1 MSTPIEEQ
9 WADVF
14 MSTVL
19 KVESG
24 TGIASDN
31 WRVGGRRTKANPDGE
46 NIAFWQ
52 AEGLRQVEAYIAW
65 LDRCGW
71 EIATMPDGR
80 PGIEWNGVVQFGGT
94 PVQFVIDCVYSN
106 GEDLI
111 VVDYKTG
118 SRSPSG
124 VIQLGLYASAM
135 ERMLGVRPKW
145 GSFYMTRRGEL
156 EDLTDLSPWGVDY
169 FEHAFMSMNSQLS
182 LGWFAPNVSDHCG
195 FCSFRDY
202 CVAVNGPKSDKYPLV
217 KGKL

>member
-46 NIAFWQ
+46 NIAYWQ
-52 AEGLRQVEAYIAW
+52 GEGLRQVEAYIQW

-80 PGIEWNGVVQFGGT
+80 PGIEWDGVVQFAST
-94 PVQFVIDCVYSN
+94 PVQFIIDCVYSN

-124 VIQLGLYASAM
+124 VIQLGLYASGL

-169 FEHAFMSMNSQLS
+169 FDHAFSAMNAQLA
-182 LGWFAPNVSDHCG
+182 LGWFPPNVSDHCNI
-195 FCSFRDY
+195 CSFRDY
-202 CVAVNGPKSDKYPLV
+202 CVAINGSKSGSYPLV
-217 KGKL
+217 KGK